1 LHRLDWILFFIFYAF
16 FCGRCLWLDYIFL
29 CGYLGYNSL
38 LIFTSIISFIYLL
51 SLNIFIV
58 IQHQFLLLFGKFFTI
73 KFLTSLLLN
82 FSLTL
87 ELNNIGEVLLIHNI
101 HPFEV
106 LTAQLTCAVFNN
118 FAKHV
123 FYLLNTVPLRLKHL
137 QPLLHI
143 YFTPSSS
150 LFSLIIIAIM
160 IKVSLRWWI
169 IFQWIFHYILHFSHT
184 KLLDVLF

>member
-1 LHRLDWILFFIFYAF
+1 MSVARLHISLWVSWVQLFTYLYEYYFFY
-16 FCGRCLWLDYIFL
+16 LPFL
-29 CGYLGYNSL
+29 SEYFYRHS
-38 LIFTSIISFIYLL
+38 TSI
-51 SLNIFIV
+51 
-58 IQHQFLLLFGKFFTI
+58 
-73 KFLTSLLLN
+73 
-82 FSLTL
+82 
-87 ELNNIGEVLLIHNI
+87 
-101 HPFEV
+101 PFEV

-160 IKVSLRWWI
+160 IKVSLR
-169 IFQWIFHYILHFSHT
+169 
-184 KLLDVLF
+184 